1 MSVPFSGGFSRSAGI
16 YSAIGKQLKSVNLK
30 PVKQVVFKF
39 DPFRPNVKTIRDCM
53 FLFSCEKIVSTNPRC
68 VLKTDIADN
77 CEPTI
82 SITLDVGKNL
92 LFKTENL
99 DTLEVLQEFNKI
111 VVPLVP
117 KEEEI
122 VGKVAGKIA
131 AGAGGKAGGK
141 ITGKPKQTRK

>member
-1 MSVPFSGGFSRSAGI
+1 MSIPFSGGFTRSAGI

-53 FLFSCEKIVSTNPRC
+53 FLLSSAKVVNTNPRC
-68 VLKTDIADN
+68 IVKTEIADN

-82 SITLDVGKNL
+82 SVTLDIGKNL

-99 DTLEVLQEFNKI
+99 NTLEVLQQFNKI
-111 VVPLVP
+111 VVPLLP
-117 KEEEI
+117 KEEE
-122 VGKVAGKIA
+122 VGKIAGKIA
-131 AGAGGKAGGK
+131 AGAAGKAGGKAGGK
-141 ITGKPKQTRK
+141 SKPTRK